1 MNLIVDIGNTRVK
14 AAVME
19 RGECVAQRSAGSL
32 EPAMLD
38 ELFAAWRIDK
48 AIVCST
54 RGDTADA
61 AAMLRRRVERVVEF
75 GPATPVPIRNDY
87 LTPATLGRDRLA
99 AAVGAAVLWPGRNVL
114 IVDCGTAV
122 TIDLVTADGTFRGGC
137 ISPGLRSR
145 FRALHDYTAA
155 LPLCSPAEAEEET
168 GGAAG
173 ADTGASS
180 GRESGEEAG
189 ADTAEDGGAAAEA
202 HSGGEP
208 AQLLGRTTREAIE
221 RGVTNSLVYEIEGYM
236 ARLQGKIDGL
246 CVIFTGGDA
255 KYLSKRIKNTIF
267 ANRNPVLCGLD
278 RILEFNVSEE
288 HLE

>member
-19 RGECVAQRSAGSL
+19 CGECVAQRSAGSL

-61 AAMLRRRVERVVEF
+61 AAMLRRRVARVVEF

-145 FRALHDYTAA
+145 FRALRPKRRKKPAGQ
-155 LPLCSPAEAEEET
+155 PVQIPERVPAE
-168 GGAAG
+168 
-173 ADTGASS
+173 SS
-180 GRESGEEAG
+180 AKK
-189 ADTAEDGGAAAEA
+189 
-202 HSGGEP
+202 P
-208 AQLLGRTTREAIE
+208 GRTLPKMAE
-221 RGVTNSLVYEIEGYM
+221 R
-236 ARLQGKIDGL
+236 QP
-246 CVIFTGGDA
+246 
-255 KYLSKRIKNTIF
+255 KRIP
-267 ANRNPVLCGLD
+267 AGSRRSCWAAPPA
-278 RILEFNVSEE
+278 RRSSAE
-288 HLE
+288 